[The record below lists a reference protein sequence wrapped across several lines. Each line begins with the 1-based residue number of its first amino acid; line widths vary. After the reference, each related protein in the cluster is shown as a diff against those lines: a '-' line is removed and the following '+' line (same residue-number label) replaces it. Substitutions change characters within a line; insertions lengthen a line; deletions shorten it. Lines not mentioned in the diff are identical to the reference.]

1 MIRPARLL
9 PLAAALVLAG
19 CAIGGP
25 RSEVAVYA
33 PPVRIAAD
41 PAWPAVDWQLAVG
54 TPEANQM
61 LDSTR
66 IVVRPT
72 PERLQTYKGARWADA
87 APQVMQTA
95 LLEAFE
101 DSGKVPAVSRIG
113 IGRRDFGLF
122 TELRAFES
130 VYVDGAPQAVVE
142 LQARLVHLRGDG
154 VVATKRFRV
163 AVPSQ
168 GPDIEAVVAA
178 FGQAMAQA
186 SAEVVGWTLA
196 EGERAITPGAA
207 GSTGK

>member
-9 PLAAALVLAG
+9 PLAAALALAG
-19 CAIGGP
+19 CALGGP
-25 RSEVAVYA
+25 RTELAVYA
-33 PPVRIAAD
+33 PPVRVAAD
-41 PAWPAVDWQLAVG
+41 PAWPAVDWQLAIG

-61 LDSTR
+61 LDSPR

-95 LLEAFE
+95 LLAAFE

-130 VYVDGAPQAVVE
+130 VYVDGAPQAVIE

-154 VVATKRFRV
+154 VVAAKRFRV

-168 GPDIEAVVAA
+168 GTEIEAVVAA
-178 FGQAMAQA
+178 FGQAMAQV
-186 SAEVVGWTLA
+186 SADIVGWTLA
-196 EGERAITPGAA
+196 EGQQALDVSEA
-207 GSTGK
+207 GSAGK